1 MKVQVLRGASDDI
14 ASHIRYYLDDQDV
27 PAVASRFRDA
37 VLSSI
42 DQLLPHPRIGAPV
55 RGSIRG
61 LRSWPVQG
69 FEAFRVYYVE
79 DDKTLR
85 VVRVLHGMRNVRRI
99 LKKEKLP

>member
-1 MKVQVLRGASDDI
+1 MELQFLPGATADI
-14 ASHIRYYLDDQDV
+14 VEHYRYYLIEQSAS
-27 PAVASRFRDA
+27 AVASRFVDSVR
-37 VLSSI
+37 SSVY
-42 DQLLPHPRIGAPV
+42 QLLPHPRMGAPV

-69 FEAFRVYYVE
+69 FEAFRIYYLE
-79 DDKTLR
+79 DEKTLR